1 MNDVK
6 VERLNRLEQYIVDY
20 EAKEAPTGK
29 IVFYGD
35 SSFTRWS
42 ESHHMRAMEDEI
54 RMKDGT
60 QAVVN
65 RGFGTSTAEE
75 QLYYYPRMIRPLK
88 PRALVVQTYGNDCD
102 SNYTP
107 EEILAL
113 QSRLFA
119 YARTDFP
126 GIKIYVCNVRPLL
139 GPMKEKDLWFENLS
153 QYNRLLE
160 EYCDKHSDVTLIDH
174 RRCSALF
181 ADLEH
186 SGDYTKLQE
195 DIFVSDEVHYN
206 QKGYDIY
213 REFFLEELKE
223 LL

>member
-1 MNDVK
+1 M
-6 VERLNRLEQYIVDY
+6 ERLNRLEQYIVDY
-20 EAKEAPTGK
+20 EAKEAPTEK

-42 ESHHMRAMEDEI
+42 ESYHMRAMEDEI

-102 SNYTP
+102 ANYTP
-107 EEILAL
+107 EEIIAL
-113 QSRLFA
+113 QSRLFV

-126 GIKIYVCNVRPLL
+126 GIKIYACNVRPLL
-139 GPMKEKDLWFENLS
+139 RPIKEKDLWFENLS

-160 EYCDKHSDVTLIDH
+160 EYCDKHNDVTLIDH
-174 RRCSALF
+174 RRCGALF
-181 ADLEH
+181 AELEH
-186 SGDYTKLQE
+186 RGDYTKLRE